1 MAAKAKASEMG
12 IGDRGEAGSSNIE
25 SGESV
30 ESDEMLEGADELLPR
45 IKIFV
50 SNFQILAMMPVRLI
64 ATAISIPHATSNH
77 STMLHYR
84 R

>member
-12 IGDRGEAGSSNIE
+12 IGDRDEAGSSNIE

-50 SNFQILAMMPVRLI
+50 SNFQILAMMPV
-64 ATAISIPHATSNH
+64 
-77 STMLHYR
+77 
-84 R
+84 